1 MQEETPQQRAA
12 NMLQAA
18 ICHEP
23 LDARLLR
30 LALQEARVVG
40 LQGPEVQRAQDLLDS
55 EEVRESALEEVRRA
69 GAERNASAL
78 AQAIKK
84 CRRLGIAPQLLLQA
98 LAQLTEEMAKVAKI
112 AGDHGISN
120 LMLEDVEQI
129 RRELHDKVQAV
140 RGGVK
145 VICRIRPFV
154 EDDDVEPGTFPAVE
168 QVDQDTLKLITEKLS
183 NEPDGGAPEVDALD
197 FTLAASGSVPSNSSR
212 RSNSKS
218 KVAQAANMFR
228 FNGRVLG
235 PKVGQEEVFGEVQ
248 GLVQSAID
256 GYNVLIAAAG
266 TCGSGKSHTIF
277 GPPFEK
283 PGPGMPRERDWS
295 GLTVRVANELFAIQE
310 RDDWR
315 AMLEVDLQVVEVRN
329 QRTVDLLGKASR
341 PELNE
346 SRAGH
351 LAFAGAMLLSN
362 TGDNPFIEGAC
373 TRRVKDS
380 RDFLRSLNSAFTAS
394 EGPYSAPKTPRTP
407 ASTASEAFESHVLV
421 MLHLTRTNRATGAS
435 VRSKI
440 VLADLAPLS
449 SPAAASSATSRE
461 VSSAYSAIEAVI
473 KAGRRDGQTSANSAS
488 RRKHVL
494 GQMLRDC
501 LSGNAR
507 PVFLVTLSPHPEEK
521 VHTSHSITFA
531 TALGGRSLK

>member
-1 MQEETPQQRAA
+1 M
-12 NMLQAA
+12 
-18 ICHEP
+18 
-23 LDARLLR
+23 
-30 LALQEARVVG
+30 
-40 LQGPEVQRAQDLLDS
+40 
-55 EEVRESALEEVRRA
+55 
-69 GAERNASAL
+69 
-78 AQAIKK
+78 
-84 CRRLGIAPQLLLQA
+84 
-98 LAQLTEEMAKVAKI
+98 
-112 AGDHGISN
+112 
-120 LMLEDVEQI
+120 
-129 RRELHDKVQAV
+129 
-140 RGGVK
+140 
-145 VICRIRPFV
+145 
-154 EDDDVEPGTFPAVE
+154 
-168 QVDQDTLKLITEKLS
+168 
-183 NEPDGGAPEVDALD
+183 DALD